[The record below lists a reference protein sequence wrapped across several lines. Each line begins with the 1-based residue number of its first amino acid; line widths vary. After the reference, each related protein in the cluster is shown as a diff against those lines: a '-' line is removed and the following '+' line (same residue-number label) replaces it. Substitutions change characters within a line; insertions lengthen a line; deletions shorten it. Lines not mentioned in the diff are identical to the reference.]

1 VKSLGVT
8 AAESVTICGERSR
21 IAGEITVGVA
31 VASVTSVTSVTTV
44 IATTIV
50 IADDASI
57 VSSTVVSATCW
68 YTTSDVTGA
77 RTPSN

>member
-31 VASVTSVTSVTTV
+31 VASVTSVTTV